1 MGKSELE
8 ERAEGY
14 ATLYYID
21 ADGKRKSAGEHP
33 IKKEAFQAGFALAVE
48 MAERELSRMEEDDA
62 VGPEAF
68 NDGAE
73 PIVKFLKSKMEPPE
87 VEK

>member
-14 ATLYYID
+14 ATLYYIE

-33 IKKEAFQAGFALAVE
+33 IKKEAFQAGFALAVTL
-48 MAERELSRMEEDDA
+48 AESQADTSTINGQAGGMIQSAVEL
-62 VGPEAF
+62 
-68 NDGAE
+68 
-73 PIVKFLKSKMEPPE
+73 VKFLKSKMEPPE